1 MEIPINKDIRKY
13 KVREIGPFTLREF
26 GGFVLMGI
34 GCYAS
39 YGLMKHFL
47 GFYIVPLI
55 FLAALPGIALGFIN
69 YHGIP
74 FEKFVKTVV
83 VENVKNP
90 MIRPYESEIEY
101 NIMDFLTENEPNEY
115 IEKTAINKKCKIPP
129 ELKATLTGYK

>member
-1 MEIPINKDIRKY
+1 MEIAINKDIRKY

-34 GCYAS
+34 GCYAA

-47 GFYIVPLI
+47 GFYIAPLI

-83 VENVKNP
+83 VENIKNP
-90 MIRPYESEIEY
+90 MIRPYESEVDYDIK
-101 NIMDFLTENEPNEY
+101 DFLTEDEINGY
-115 IEKTAINKKCKIPP
+115 IEKTTINKKCKIPL
-129 ELKATLTGYK
+129 ELKDTLTGYK